1 MKKKEVVF
9 DMDTIREL
17 RKLGANHIKTDTIE
31 IKFNEVHDTKTMRE
45 VGNSSSIVDE
55 FDKIYDEIGNI

>member
-1 MKKKEVVF
+1 
-9 DMDTIREL
+9 MDTIREL